1 MGQPIGSRYELEE
14 QLGRGAFGSVWRG
27 RVRQTGEAVAV
38 KVLLEELAADADVVT
53 RFLRERTALVGLR
66 HRSLVSIR
74 DLVVEGDVLALVMQ
88 LVEGPDLRHY
98 LRGRGTLGAEEAALL
113 VADVAD
119 ALSVAHAAQIIHR
132 DVKPANVLLQP
143 EAGGFRPLLTDF
155 GIARLADAPSVTRTS
170 QVVGTPYYLA
180 PEVISGAKATP
191 AVDVYASGVMF
202 YELITGHPPFRGA
215 DAMEVFRAHQTVQP
229 QRPAG
234 VPDRIWA
241 VALSALAK
249 NPAERPNATELSSR
263 LRVALRSGQGG
274 SAAPLPV
281 NPTDGTA
288 HLPALP
294 AGLEIK
300 PDGPKGN
307 SPRPDGQRAAAVGA
321 VGAAAGVGAA
331 AVASTPGS
339 APASVPGA
347 GHQPS
352 ALPASPARPQIAS
365 AVGPTM
371 PSLLPAAQAQQRNAS
386 QRSSDPRVV
395 QAAAQAP
402 TTPIRA
408 AAAPPV
414 TPSRPATPPS
424 QPRPAS
430 GYPAGQ
436 RDYPTVPAGSG
447 GSSPYAQPHAPSP
460 PNQQA
465 SRSAQPNHQV
475 HVGHQPQPQ
484 PQPPARQPQ
493 QYVRPNDRAPQDA
506 RPRPNAYPPQP
517 TYPPSAPPPAPRKQA
532 PRYPQNY
539 TGTPPAPRAGLSCL
553 SKLALLVIILA
564 VAVLVGVA
572 VGHYIQSH
580 EHVRFNTHN
589 STVQFGSSASLAALA
604 LAKSHSRDK

>member
-66 HRSLVSIR
+66 HHSLVSIR

-191 AVDVYASGVMF
+191 AVDIYASGVMF

-215 DAMEVFRAHQTVQP
+215 DAMEVFRAHQTLQP
-229 QRPAG
+229 QRPGG

-249 NPAERPNATELSSR
+249 NPAERPNATELSTR
-263 LRVALRSGQGG
+263 LRTALRSGQGG
-274 SAAPLPV
+274 AAAPLPV

-294 AGLEIK
+294 AGLEMG
-300 PDGPKGN
+300 PDGPKGS
-307 SPRPDGQRAAAVGA
+307 SPRSDGQREAAVGA
-321 VGAAAGVGAA
+321 VGAAAGIGAA
-331 AVASTPGS
+331 AVASKPGSTPG
-339 APASVPGA
+339 SVPGA

-365 AVGPTM
+365 AVGPTV

-386 QRSSDPRVV
+386 QRSSDPRAV

-408 AAAPPV
+408 AAAPPA
-414 TPSRPATPPS
+414 TPSRPATPS

-430 GYPAGQ
+430 GYPPGQ
-436 RDYPTVPAGSG
+436 RDYPTVPAA
-447 GSSPYAQPHAPSP
+447 SSPYVQPNASP
-460 PNQQA
+460 APNQHA
-465 SRSAQPNHQV
+465 SRSAQPNNQV
-475 HVGHQPQPQ
+475 RVGHQPQPQ
-484 PQPPARQPQ
+484 APLQPPARQPQ
-493 QYVRPNDRAPQDA
+493 QYVRPSNGTPSDA
-506 RPRPNAYPPQP
+506 RPRPSAYPPQP
-517 TYPPSAPPPAPRKQA
+517 TYPPAPPPAPRKQA

-589 STVQFGSSASLAALA
+589 STVQFGAPAALAAFA
-604 LAKSHSRDK
+604 LAKSRSAE

>member
-66 HRSLVSIR
+66 HQSLVSIR

-98 LRGRGTLGAEEAALL
+98 LRGRGTLGSEEAALL

-132 DVKPANVLLQP
+132 DVKPANVLLKP
-143 EAGGFRPLLTDF
+143 ESGGFRPLLTDF

-180 PEVISGAKATP
+180 PEVISGAKASP

-215 DAMEVFRAHQTVQP
+215 DAMEVFRAHQTALP
-229 QRPAG
+229 QRPSG

-249 NPAERPNATELSSR
+249 NPVERPNAAELSAR
-263 LRVALRSGQGG
+263 LRAALHTGRGGVA
-274 SAAPLPV
+274 AALPV

-294 AGLEIK
+294 AGLEIG
-300 PDGPKGN
+300 PDAPKSG
-307 SPRPDGQRAAAVGA
+307 SPRPDAQRAGA
-321 VGAAAGVGAA
+321 VGLAAAGAG

-339 APASVPGA
+339 IPGQ
-347 GHQPS
+347 GHQPP
-352 ALPASPARPQIAS
+352 ALPPGAARPQIAS
-365 AVGPTM
+365 AQPTV
-371 PSLLPAAQAQQRNAS
+371 PALLPAAQAQQRSAD
-386 QRSSDPRVV
+386 QRGSDPRAV

-402 TTPIRA
+402 TTPIRT
-408 AAAPPV
+408 AAPPV
-414 TPSRPATPPS
+414 TPQRPVAPS

-430 GYPAGQ
+430 GYSAVPQ
-436 RDYPTVPAGSG
+436 NYPTVPAPSN
-447 GSSPYAQPHAPSP
+447 PYAPPRSTPAPNPQNPPNPQGARSAP
-460 PNQQA
+460 PNQV
-465 SRSAQPNHQV
+465 R
-475 HVGHQPQPQ
+475 VGHQPQAPL
-484 PQPPARQPQ
+484 QPPPRQPQ
-493 QYVRPNDRAPQDA
+493 QFVRPNDRSVQDA
-506 RPRPNAYPPQP
+506 RPRSSSYPPQP
-517 TYPPSAPPPAPRKQA
+517 TYPQQPQQPRKQA

-539 TGTPPAPRAGLSCL
+539 TAPSQAPKAGLSCL
-553 SKLALLVIILA
+553 SKLALLVVILA
-564 VAVLVGVA
+564 VAVLIGVM
-572 VGHYIQSH
+572 VGHYIESH
-580 EHVRFNTHN
+580 EHVKFTTRN
-589 STVQFGSSASLAALA
+589 STIQFGAAA
-604 LAKSHSRDK
+604 AVAAGQVVAARTAG